1 MRRKAL
7 SIAVSL
13 TLMIGLLLVSGV
25 AWAQA
30 EKTSINYLLGD
41 CNDLAEPEREWVD
54 EEGIRHIRD
63 VMYRCER
70 RRQISGVEIGWYSGD
85 IDLAGD
91 HRFFRAYYSFTGLVL
106 GEPAT
111 GVGRVTEECNR
122 IEGVWNCTG
131 HDVLHLHSGEL
142 VTTSATWKG
151 GGRIIYSGVLLDPP
165 GGESRQGPRPR
176 R

>member
-85 IDLAGD
+85 IDLWASRLRESD
-91 HRFFRAYYSFTGLVL
+91 ASQKN
-106 GEPAT
+106 AT
-111 GVGRVTEECNR
+111 GSRACGTAPVTMSCISIAASWSR
-122 IEGVWNCTG
+122 P
-131 HDVLHLHSGEL
+131 L
-142 VTTSATWKG
+142 
-151 GGRIIYSGVLLDPP
+151 RP
-165 GGESRQGPRPR
+165 GKAVAA
-176 R
+176 

>member
-1 MRRKAL
+1 MRRNAL
-7 SIAVSL
+7 SIAVGL
-13 TLMIGLLLVSGV
+13 TLVIGLLLVSGV

-30 EKTSINYLLGD
+30 EKQSVNYLLGD

-106 GEPAT
+106 NEPAT

-131 HDVLHLHSGEL
+131 RSRACGTAP
-142 VTTSATWKG
+142 VTMSCISIAASWS
-151 GGRIIYSGVLLDPP
+151 RPLRP
-165 GGESRQGPRPR
+165 GKAVAA
-176 R
+176 